1 MTVIE
6 QAVPTGTWTVD
17 PVHSSVE
24 FKVRH
29 IGLSNFKGRF
39 TDFTASLADGR
50 LEGSA
55 RVESVAVKLPDL
67 HGHLQ
72 SPDFF
77 DAERHPE
84 ITFSADAVEVDG
96 GGVAVVNGEL
106 TIKGITKPIEARGS
120 ITEPGPNPAG
130 GESIGLE
137 LETTVNRHDFGISW
151 NADLPNGKKA
161 LADDVTLTVEL
172 ELVREV

>member
-1 MTVIE
+1 MSVVET
-6 QAVPTGTWTVD
+6 AVPTGTWTLD

-29 IGLSNFKGRF
+29 LGLSNFKGRF
-39 TDFTASLADGR
+39 NDVSATLRDGR

-55 RVESVAVKLPDL
+55 RVESVQVRVPDL

-72 SPDFF
+72 SPEFF

-84 ITFSADAVEVDG
+84 ITFSADAIAVD

-106 TIKGITKPIEARGS
+106 TIKGITKPVEARGS
-120 ITEPGPNPAG
+120 ITEPGDNPAG
-130 GESIGLE
+130 GQSIGLE
-137 LETTVNRHDFGISW
+137 LETTVNRHDFGLSW

-161 LADDVTLTVEL
+161 LGDDVTLTVEL
-172 ELVREV
+172 ELVKEA

>member
-1 MTVIE
+1 MSVVE

-17 PVHSSVE
+17 PVHSSVD
-24 FKVRH
+24 FKIRH

-39 TDFTASLADGR
+39 DDFSATLTDGHLD
-50 LEGSA
+50 GSA
-55 RVESVAVKLPDL
+55 RVESVITKVPDL

-84 ITFSADAVEVDG
+84 ITFSADAIEVD

-106 TIKGITKPIEARGS
+106 TIKGVTKPIEARGS
-120 ITEPGPNPAG
+120 ITEPGLNG
-130 GESIGLE
+130 GGADAIGLE
-137 LETTVNRHDFGISW
+137 LEAKVNRHDFGVSW

-161 LADDVTLTVEL
+161 LGDEVTLTVEL
-172 ELVREV
+172 ELVRNP